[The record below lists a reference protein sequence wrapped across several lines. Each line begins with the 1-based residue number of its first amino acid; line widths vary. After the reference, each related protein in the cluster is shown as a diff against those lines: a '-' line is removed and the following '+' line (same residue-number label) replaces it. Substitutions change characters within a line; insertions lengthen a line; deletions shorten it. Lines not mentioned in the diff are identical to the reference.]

1 MMRNVSKSLYRLFFK
16 DVCGC
21 NVVMIG
27 FFYIVGFWDIW
38 WSLYCGDCIG
48 GSWERCNFFGYYMLL
63 MFLLYL

>member
-1 MMRNVSKSLYRLFFK
+1 M

-21 NVVMIG
+21 NEVMFG
-27 FFYIVGFWDIW
+27 FFCIVGFWDIW